1 MGYFSMNELAEPEL
15 AIPYFVRAIEAV
27 PPDNP
32 FPQQLGA
39 ELRAKDR
46 PDLAEKIELLG
57 LTRRRAAV
65 WAQDGVKCPKPHTIL
80 VSQTVARLLCRLEE
94 HKSELQSIMRIS
106 DAIFCLH

>member
-1 MGYFSMNELAEPEL
+1 MGYFIMNELAEPEL

-65 WAQDGVKCPKPHTIL
+65 WAQDGAKCPKPHTNL
-80 VSQTVARLLCRLEE
+80 VAPQVDRLLCPSRQTTE
-94 HKSELQSIMRIS
+94 R
-106 DAIFCLH
+106 AIL

>member
-1 MGYFSMNELAEPEL
+1 MGYFIMNELAEPEL

-65 WAQDGVKCPKPHTIL
+65 WAR
-80 VSQTVARLLCRLEE
+80 SEE
-94 HKSELQSIMRIS
+94 HTSELQSLMRIS
-106 DAIFCLH
+106 YAVFCLKTKIITIRNTR